1 MVPPAFLEIFPFLR
15 VKTSLRGQMV
25 QFVNTEFVARAS
37 RGVLRDCVT
46 ALSLLPSPTLSLAS

>member
-25 QFVNTEFVARAS
+25 QFVNTEFVWPVRPV
-37 RGVLRDCVT
+37 GCCVT
-46 ALSLLPSPTLSLAS
+46 A

>member
-25 QFVNTEFVARAS
+25 QFVNTEFVAVCPV
-37 RGVLRDCVT
+37 GCCVT
-46 ALSLLPSPTLSLAS
+46 A